1 MSSGAQQ
8 LVGRLPAWCIGAA
21 LTVLQACTYP
31 TVIYRTDSPYSHIY
45 VTENDRGVR
54 SLYFDEGTSRQGAV
68 IPGRYTHLVLPYAR
82 VATVGLVVPPSLE
95 RVLFIGLGVGALP
108 MYTRAL
114 FPNAQIDVVEIDPV
128 VLEVAQD
135 LFGFA
140 PDERMRVR
148 VADGRAFVEGA
159 ERASYDLIVLDA
171 YSDEGIPYHLTTR
184 EFLTSVRS
192 LLTPNGV
199 VVSNVWA
206 SSNLYDS
213 MIATFADVFNEL
225 IVLRVE
231 RRVERILVARGEQ
244 GSLERAA
251 LIDATRRLTARLDF
265 GFDLARLI
273 SRGYEEPMQ
282 SGAPVLRDPMENA
295 VNR

>member
-1 MSSGAQQ
+1 MSSGTQR

-31 TVIYRTDSPYSHIY
+31 TVIYRTDSPFSHIY

-95 RVLFIGLGVGALP
+95 RVLFVGLGVGALP

-114 FPNAQIDVVEIDPV
+114 FPNAQIDIVEIDSV
-128 VLEVAQD
+128 VVEVAQE

-140 PDERMRVR
+140 PDERMRVHI
-148 VADGRAFVEGA
+148 ADGRAFIEEA
-159 ERASYDLIVLDA
+159 ERTSYDLIVLDA

-192 LLTPNGV
+192 LLAPSGV

-213 MIATFADVFNEL
+213 MVATFADVFNEL

-231 RRVERILVARGEQ
+231 RRVERILVARAEQ
-244 GSLERAA
+244 SSLERAA
-251 LIDATRRLTARLDF
+251 LIDATRRLTARVDF
-265 GFDLARLI
+265 GFGLAGLI
-273 SRGYEEPMQ
+273 ARGYEEPRQ
-282 SGAPVLRDPMENA
+282 SGAPVLLDGGENT